1 MARKPKR
8 DLTVEEQLARGPL
21 DLPFLMLVLLL
32 LGIGL
37 IMMFSASYA
46 TAYYTDGDPLVYISR
61 QALFGA
67 VGVVGMFVVSK
78 INYQTFRWMSMPALI
93 GSIVLLV
100 LVFTPLGVT
109 HNQARRWLKLGIEFQ
124 PSEFAKIAVILFFA
138 ARLSKRDTEKRKR
151 YKNRTFTGRMLNR
164 LERVGFLE
172 LVPYG
177 AILLLVAALMLKQ
190 PHMSGTIL
198 VLAWGASVLF
208 AAGIHWGWFVTGI
221 TGVGGLL
228 WIVITLT
235 PYMTNRI
242 NLWLDPWSQ
251 RQGLGY
257 QTVQSLIFMGIEHNI
272 RVMHQMGAERQF
284 GNLLEA
290 ARSEKD
296 WKSVR
301 AYLNIF
307 REYFTYTNDKQKEQT
322 LGFLY
327 ELLMHREGDIRAQAA
342 RLLGHVIAQFNAGYR
357 KERPAGMPDIAEE
370 RVMEIWK
377 QYLEMII
384 RPDHKLMLQ
393 QKRRIRYHL
402 KNVLASVVDHAT
414 PGDLREFLEA
424 FLVWYDRADELDP
437 GEAFS
442 LLDTVHF
449 MPFDKLSEEELGK
462 IAKFALIESQSG
474 EPDVRIASWRAFKLL
489 TAYQP
494 DHPCCAEIG
503 MCVKAAQVE
512 DNITMTFL
520 KYRVLNNLG
529 EDTAREQELLYD
541 RDVVS
546 DIFLDNLKTATPWV
560 IKSANIKL
568 LVDQIA
574 HGKQEHMLHIAAH
587 LSNLVKVS
595 EHVIVRHDAGT
606 ALLRIIGLLTPDQRN
621 EIVVELM
628 KGLEVG
634 EYEFS
639 KYIPQ
644 YLGQAALWLPPE
656 QLEEIVSYLHGMMAN
671 ANDQI
676 VSVALD
682 TVGVLLERY
691 SC

>member
-198 VLAWGASVLF
+198 VLAGGASVLF
-208 AAGIHWGWFVTGI
+208 AAGIHWGWFVAGI

-257 QTVQSLIFMGIEHNI
+257 
-272 RVMHQMGAERQF
+272 
-284 GNLLEA
+284 
-290 ARSEKD
+290 
-296 WKSVR
+296 
-301 AYLNIF
+301 
-307 REYFTYTNDKQKEQT
+307 
-322 LGFLY
+322 
-327 ELLMHREGDIRAQAA
+327 
-342 RLLGHVIAQFNAGYR
+342 
-357 KERPAGMPDIAEE
+357 
-370 RVMEIWK
+370 
-377 QYLEMII
+377 
-384 RPDHKLMLQ
+384 
-393 QKRRIRYHL
+393 
-402 KNVLASVVDHAT
+402 
-414 PGDLREFLEA
+414 
-424 FLVWYDRADELDP
+424 
-437 GEAFS
+437 
-442 LLDTVHF
+442 
-449 MPFDKLSEEELGK
+449 
-462 IAKFALIESQSG
+462 
-474 EPDVRIASWRAFKLL
+474 
-489 TAYQP
+489 
-494 DHPCCAEIG
+494 
-503 MCVKAAQVE
+503 
-512 DNITMTFL
+512 
-520 KYRVLNNLG
+520 
-529 EDTAREQELLYD
+529 
-541 RDVVS
+541 
-546 DIFLDNLKTATPWV
+546 
-560 IKSANIKL
+560 
-568 LVDQIA
+568 
-574 HGKQEHMLHIAAH
+574 
-587 LSNLVKVS
+587 
-595 EHVIVRHDAGT
+595 
-606 ALLRIIGLLTPDQRN
+606 
-621 EIVVELM
+621 
-628 KGLEVG
+628 
-634 EYEFS
+634 
-639 KYIPQ
+639 
-644 YLGQAALWLPPE
+644 
-656 QLEEIVSYLHGMMAN
+656 
-671 ANDQI
+671 
-676 VSVALD
+676 
-682 TVGVLLERY
+682 
-691 SC
+691 